1 MKNTFYTTSMR
12 ALMICGLVAGGTSL
26 SASAQAQT
34 AAFEI
39 YEGDGCPVG
48 YRPLMAV
55 EAFWAFVGGCDQ
67 LPYSGVF
74 RLADGGSIDGP
85 WNSCQ
90 QHADDTRELE
100 YTLCKPNY
108 ELFDIG
114 GTTFAVVRGG
124 EQCIEGFELVD
135 WDTASAY
142 SDELCTHVGYWGIA
156 RIGGG
161 GSIDG
166 PGYGCGMRATDP
178 RPLGDA
184 LCVESD

>member
-1 MKNTFYTTSMR
+1 MKHICHMTPMR
-12 ALMICGLVAGGTSL
+12 ALICSLIAGGISL
-26 SASAQAQT
+26 GAPAQAQ
-34 AAFEI
+34 ALEYGI
-39 YEGDGCPVG
+39 YEGEGCPAG
-48 YRPLMAV
+48 YTPLTTAD
-55 EAFWAFVGGCDQ
+55 AFWTFFASCDE

-74 RLADGGSIDGP
+74 RLADGDSIDGQ

-90 QHADDTRELE
+90 LNTGDTRELD

-108 ELFDIG
+108 ELFDID

-124 EQCIEGFELVD
+124 EECLEGFEHVD
-135 WDTASAY
+135 FATASAY
-142 SDELCTHVGYWGIA
+142 SAEICTHVGYWGIA

-166 PGYGCGMRATDP
+166 VGYGCGIRATDS

-184 LCVESD
+184 ICVESE

>member
-1 MKNTFYTTSMR
+1 MKHTLHMTLIR
-12 ALMICGLVAGGTSL
+12 ALTCGLVAGAVSL
-26 SASAQAQT
+26 SAPAEAQAV
-34 AAFEI
+34 EYEV

-48 YRPLMAV
+48 YAPLTPLD
-55 EAFWAFVGGCDQ
+55 AFWTFIGGCDE

-74 RLADGGSIDGP
+74 RIADGSSIDGP
-85 WNSCQ
+85 WNNCQ

-108 ELFDIG
+108 ELFDID

-124 EQCIEGFELVD
+124 EQCIDGFELVD
-135 WDTASAY
+135 FATASEY
-142 SDELCTHVGYWGIA
+142 SEEICLHVGLWGIA

-166 PGYGCGMRATDP
+166 PGYDCNIRASDP

-184 LCVESD
+184 ICVEAE